1 MLKIAVFIKQVPDTT
16 DVKWTPN
23 NNIDRSKMDS
33 VLNPVDKEAIEA
45 ALRIKEQHGAKVT
58 VITMGPKKA
67 EDILKEAV
75 AMGADDAFLLCDSKF
90 AGSDTLATS
99 KILSASIRELLPDTD
114 IIIFGQSAADGE
126 TGQTGPCVAARLNM
140 PCIGHVSEIVEISDN
155 YLIVISECEKE
166 STTFKITLPAVIC
179 IHNYIFP
186 PRIPRVCGYMNAQ
199 DYNYITYNMYDINIM
214 EQDAGLKGSPTY
226 VSKVFKCED
235 TRNGKVYNSDETDF
249 QEIYKEIKKVL

>member
-140 PCIGHVSEIVEISDN
+140 PCIGHVSEIVEIGDN

-186 PRIPRVCGYMNAQ
+186 QKGKKSKTFKKNAELML
-199 DYNYITYNMYDINIM
+199 DFSN
-214 EQDAGLKGSPTY
+214 K
-226 VSKVFKCED
+226 
-235 TRNGKVYNSDETDF
+235 NS
-249 QEIYKEIKKVL
+249 IKI